1 MCQWVWC
8 KIHKQKAKANQNPS
22 QVGCYMFIGLLVGI
36 LICADLKGNKLLSV
50 HLHLFRSSQTFTPP
64 LHMYRGSYIV
74 SIQAQQPCY
83 PWISSSPIT
92 RLTRECDLSYL
103 LYCLFIFSIC
113 FPLLLILFHSFPVCP
128 HSLPLTFVSS
138 SPSLFL
144 TSSPADFFFF
154 YCSFSHISSCCSKS
168 LKATELVDVIAM
180 VIKALTTPHG
190 LLR

>member
-74 SIQAQQPCY
+74 SIQFLFRHNSRVILESHLLP
-83 PWISSSPIT
+83 SPGWPGSVT
-92 RLTRECDLSYL
+92 
-103 LYCLFIFSIC
+103 
-113 FPLLLILFHSFPVCP
+113 
-128 HSLPLTFVSS
+128 
-138 SPSLFL
+138 
-144 TSSPADFFFF
+144 
-154 YCSFSHISSCCSKS
+154 SHISSTASSFFQFVFLFS
-168 LKATELVDVIAM
+168 LSYFILFPF
-180 VIKALTTPHG
+180 ALTLYHSHLSHPPPLFFSPP
-190 LLR
+190 LLLTFFFLLQLLTHL

>member
-64 LHMYRGSYIV
+64 LHMYRGSHIV

-103 LYCLFIFSIC
+103 LYCLFIFSM
-113 FPLLLILFHSFPVCP
+113 F
-128 HSLPLTFVSS
+128 SS
-138 SPSLFL
+138 SPYLISFFSRLPSLSTTHICL
-144 TSSPADFFFF
+144 ILPL
-154 YCSFSHISSCCSKS
+154 SFSHLLSCWLFFFTAASHTS
-168 LKATELVDVIAM
+168 LVAA
-180 VIKALTTPHG
+180 AS
-190 LLR
+190 LLKLQNWLMLLPWW

>member
-8 KIHKQKAKANQNPS
+8 KIHKQNSS

-64 LHMYRGSYIV
+64 LHMYRGSHIV

-154 YCSFSHISSCCSKS
+154 TAASHTS
-168 LKATELVDVIAM
+168 LVAA
-180 VIKALTTPHG
+180 AS
-190 LLR
+190 LLKLQNWLMLLPWW